1 MRLTRIHPLGLLV
14 LLAHSG
20 PSQGDASTQRKA
32 AHGRDLLHCVLRE
45 SQTHE
50 DIVLIPLLL
59 EAAAA
64 SSTGSHRYSFTEI
77 GAFDGFTESQT
88 WLLDKCFG
96 WHGVLIEA
104 SPQNFAQLNATH
116 RSKHSVKVHSAA
128 CNGTGSVTVLGGGGT
143 VAGVADDFAR
153 SFAKKWSN
161 MHTNNCGG
169 MPCKSEVACRPLP
182 SIIADAGFPHV
193 TFLSLDV
200 EGGEERVL
208 HTVAWQLGTA
218 PGSFPFDVVMVEA
231 DRHNV
236 KKNERV
242 KTMLK
247 NWGMQRVALPQFPG
261 SYNQLYIRPGL
272 RDPRPSAT
280 ERQALN
286 TRYHEPRVMKRLQG
300 LLSTFNMSRRVQ
312 RIFAASPTLVI
323 DRLAQSLPHEMDLL
337 VREAERQ

>member
-1 MRLTRIHPLGLLV
+1 MGATCCT
-14 LLAHSG
+14 AFS
-20 PSQGDASTQRKA
+20 
-32 AHGRDLLHCVLRE
+32 CE

-104 SPQNFAQLNATH
+104 SPQNFAQLSTHAANTRSRCTRLHATAQG
-116 RSKHSVKVHSAA
+116 RSPFWAAVAPSQVLPMTLRGRLRRSGATCTRTTAAA
-128 CNGTGSVTVLGGGGT
+128 C
-143 VAGVADDFAR
+143 R
-153 SFAKKWSN
+153 
-161 MHTNNCGG
+161 
-169 MPCKSEVACRPLP
+169 KSEVACRPLP
-182 SIIADAGFPHV
+182 SIIADAGFPHA